1 MECHEIRWNS
11 SHQPNKSKGCRR
23 NKYRLSDVL
32 SKFFL
37 RTFLGG
43 CHWQCSL
50 VQVSFFSLGLRLKEE
65 TDGKVV
71 EGVYKW
77 SPWYTTILI

>member
-1 MECHEIRWNS
+1 MLILEAVIGN
-11 SHQPNKSKGCRR
+11 
-23 NKYRLSDVL
+23 
-32 SKFFL
+32 
-37 RTFLGG
+37 
-43 CHWQCSL
+43 
-50 VQVSFFSLGLRLKEE
+50 VQVSVFSLGLRLKEE

>member
-1 MECHEIRWNS
+1 MEQQSNKAKVAGTYTDF
-11 SHQPNKSKGCRR
+11 QMFFPN
-23 NKYRLSDVL
+23 
-32 SKFFL
+32 FFKNIL
-37 RTFLGG
+37 LEAVIGN
-43 CHWQCSL
+43 
-50 VQVSFFSLGLRLKEE
+50 VQVSVFSLGLRLKEE